1 MCKAKLDGQ
10 GNFWQDSALLDAC
23 AACMLGGMIAEL
35 LSVGTELLLGEIVD
49 TNSSFLAADLARRGV
64 DILWSQRVGD
74 NLGRV
79 KLALESALERSDMVI
94 MCGGLGPTDDDL
106 TREAIAAVVG
116 ETPTVNAELENV
128 LHERFMAYGMREFP
142 EKNLKQ
148 AWLIP
153 SAEALPNPQGT
164 APGWFVRTERDGKTK
179 WMIALPG
186 PPRELKPM
194 WLDEAARRLELPP
207 AALYSKT
214 FKTHNIGEST
224 VAERLEGLTD
234 GANPSV
240 ATYAKRDGVQV
251 RVAAKADTPEAA
263 KARAAEVES
272 KVRDLIA
279 DKLWGEDDDELA
291 AVILR
296 KLRVQGQTL
305 ATMESLTGGLLG
317 DLLTSVPGASSAYE
331 GGVVAYNVQQKVA
344 FGVPET
350 LLRGHGAVSSETAGA
365 MAEAAAKQFSSD
377 YGLATTGVAGPDSSE
392 EKPVGELHLA
402 VFRRSDGE
410 SKVRSLQLPPLER
423 NWVRERAA
431 FAALSLLWAMLS
443 A

>member
-1 MCKAKLDGQ
+1 
-10 GNFWQDSALLDAC
+10 
-23 AACMLGGMIAEL
+23 MIAEL

-49 TNSSFLAADLARRGV
+49 TNSAFLASDLARRGV

-79 KLALESALERSDMVI
+79 KFALESALERSDVVI
-94 MCGGLGPTDDDL
+94 LCGGLGPTDDDL

-116 ETPTVNAELENV
+116 ETPSVDAGLEGV
-128 LHERFMAYGMREFP
+128 LRDRFANYGMRTFP

-164 APGWFVRTERDGKTK
+164 APGWFVRTTVAGKPK
-179 WMIALPG
+179 WVVALPG

-194 WLDEAARRLELPP
+194 WLNEAAPRLELPP

-224 VAERLEGLTD
+224 VAELLGALTD

-251 RVAAKADTPEAA
+251 RVAAKADTPGAA
-263 KARAAEVES
+263 KAVAAEVEGR
-272 KVRDLIA
+272 VRNLLK
-279 DKLWGEDDDELA
+279 DKLWGEDEDELP
-291 AVILR
+291 AVILKVLEAR
-296 KLRVQGQTL
+296 NQTL

-317 DLLTSVPGASSAYE
+317 DFITSVAGASAVYE
-331 GGVVAYNVQQKVA
+331 GGVVAYNAQQKA
-344 FGVPET
+344 SFGVDER
-350 LLRGHGAVSSETAGA
+350 LLQTHGAVSSEVAGA
-365 MAEAAAKQFSSD
+365 MAEAAATRFSSD
-377 YGLATTGVAGPDSSE
+377 YGLATTGVAGPEGSDG
-392 EKPVGELHLA
+392 KPVGELHVA
-402 VFRRSDGE
+402 VFRRNEGTGDP
-410 SKVRSLQLPPLER
+410 KRWARSLRFPAVER
-423 NWVRERAA
+423 NWIRERAA
-431 FAALSLLWAMLS
+431 FAALSLLFTVLNE
-443 A
+443 